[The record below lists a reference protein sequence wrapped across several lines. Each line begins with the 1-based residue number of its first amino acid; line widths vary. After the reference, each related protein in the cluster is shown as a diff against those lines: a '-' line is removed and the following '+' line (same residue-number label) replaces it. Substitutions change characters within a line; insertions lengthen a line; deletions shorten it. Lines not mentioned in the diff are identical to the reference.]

1 MKTARSTGLFVAG
14 LLCAAMAAA
23 QAQETG
29 IPNRA
34 EPLPGITSAGQPS
47 AAGLAALAEDGYT
60 TVIDLRSEQED
71 RGFDEASTVEGLGM
85 RYVSLPVAGGDGVSY
100 ENAAELDRI
109 LSEVEGP
116 VLLHC
121 ASGNRVGALLSLRA
135 VLNGEDKEDAMTL
148 GTSAGLTS
156 LQPLVE
162 QLLDEK
168 PAQ

>member
-1 MKTARSTGLFVAG
+1 MRFTRRLSLILLYAMSGTVSTAL
-14 LLCAAMAAA
+14 A
-23 QAQETG
+23 QSPD
-29 IPNRA
+29 IPNRS

-47 AAGLAALAEDGYT
+47 AEALAALAEEGYT
-60 TVIDLRSEQED
+60 TVVDLRSEQED

-85 RYVSLPVAGGDGVSY
+85 RYLSLPVAGGENVSY
-100 ENAAELDRI
+100 ENAAALDRI
-109 LSEVEGP
+109 LAEVEGP

-135 VLNGEDKEDAMTL
+135 ALNGTDKEEAMAL

-162 QLLDEK
+162 RLLNEE
-168 PAQ
+168 PPQ